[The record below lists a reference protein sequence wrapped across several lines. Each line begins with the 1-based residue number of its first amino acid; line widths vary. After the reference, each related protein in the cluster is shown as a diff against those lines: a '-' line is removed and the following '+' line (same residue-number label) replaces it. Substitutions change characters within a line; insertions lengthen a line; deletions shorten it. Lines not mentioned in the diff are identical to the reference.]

1 MAFSSDVV
9 SIEKNGAVGTLWLDR
24 PEKFNALTPALWA
37 AIPEALNELAADAD
51 IRAIIVAGRGNHF
64 CAGIDLMAGGL
75 DAKHTTEAPSEAV
88 ANLNQLGFTTAFQEA
103 ISSLAKCQLPV
114 IAAVHG
120 YCLGAGIDLI
130 TACDVRISAADAQY
144 GVRETRIGLV
154 ADVGTLQRL
163 PKIISAGHMAELAY
177 TGKDI
182 NAARAEKIGLVN
194 DVYADFDCTY
204 AAAMEMANSIAANP
218 PLAVRGTKFILQQS
232 EDLTTEQSLLLNGL
246 FTMMTSLKSNDMHE
260 TMHAFGEKRPP
271 VYTGS

>member
-194 DVYADFDCTY
+194 DVYADFDSTY

-246 FTMMTSLKSNDMHE
+246 FTLMTSLKSNDMHE